1 MKRVLVVSYSQ
12 SGQLIEVV
20 KSLISPLHESD
31 EIYIREVVLKPIP
44 EYEFPWSF
52 SKFINAFPE
61 TVQLYPPEIA
71 PLHLEDEEPF
81 DLVILSYQV
90 WYLSPSPPITAF
102 LKSEEGKR
110 LLNGKPVVTVIACR
124 NMWLVA
130 QETVKKLLHESG
142 AYLRDNVVF
151 VDKTNFFVTLF
162 TTPLWLMTGKKQP
175 FSSLPPAG
183 VSKEDIQGAKRF
195 GDALVTALKADKE
208 KDDAPMLKGLG
219 AVFVDRSFIFGER
232 SIHRGFKVWSSF
244 IHRVG
249 KRGEGVR
256 RALLILFVIY
266 LVLMVLV
273 VLPISIVV
281 RRVLTILLKKRLD
294 ELQKYYEQPSGS
306 GRYDNKGD
314 R

>member
-44 EYEFPWSF
+44 EFPFPWSF
-52 SKFINAFPE
+52 SEFVNAFPE
-61 TVQLYPPEIA
+61 TVQLDSPEIA
-71 PLHLEDEEPF
+71 PLHLEDEESF

-90 WYLSPSPPITAF
+90 WFSAPSPPITAF
-102 LKSEEGKR
+102 LKSKEGKR

-124 NMWLVA
+124 NLWLMA
-130 QETVKKLLHESG
+130 QEMVKKLLHENG

-151 VDKTNFFVTLF
+151 IDKTNFFITLF

-175 FSSLPPAG
+175 FSCLPPAG
-183 VSKEDIQGAKRF
+183 VSKEDIQGARRF

-219 AVFVDRSFIFGER
+219 AVFVNKSFIFGEH

-249 KRGEGVR
+249 KRGKWVR
-256 RALLILFVIY
+256 RSLLTLFVIY

-294 ELQKYYEQPSGS
+294 ELQEYYEQPSGS
-306 GRYDNKGD
+306 ARYDNKGD